1 MEPWV
6 VYTVCATVLYGG
18 LNFLFKVAAERGH
31 DTDGLVNV
39 VGLAVT
45 ALALGTL
52 PFTTPRPWA
61 AFTGPVLGFAFFNGL
76 FFALGSLAKYGA
88 LKRAP
93 AAIVFTLNR
102 LNTLGVV
109 AIGFSLFGET
119 PRPVQVLGIAAGL
132 GVLAVVAVEQ
142 REHVRSARNSAV
154 AAGIVLALGSAL
166 FTALSMTV
174 GKLMAETAE
183 NRIAYI
189 AASYALVF
197 LSTGARDAVRRRR
210 SGRGRRRFDLEMAG
224 FGFAIGALNYAGY
237 FLVLQA
243 FGSGPISLSQAI
255 FSSSIVVPILLSRW
269 VYGEKLTPLRW
280 TALGLA
286 LLSVALIGAK

>member
-1 MEPWV
+1 MEAWV
-6 VYTVCATVLYGG
+6 VYTVGATLLYGA

-31 DTDGLVNV
+31 DADGLMSV
-39 VGLAVT
+39 VGATVAIL
-45 ALALGTL
+45 ALATL
-52 PFTTPRPWA
+52 PFTAPRPWA

-93 AAIVFTLNR
+93 AAIVFPLNR
-102 LNTLGVV
+102 LNTVAV
-109 AIGFSLFGET
+109 MAIGFAFFGEV
-119 PRPVQVLGIAAGL
+119 PRPVQGLGIAAGL
-132 GVLAVVAVEQ
+132 GVLGAITFEQ
-142 REHVRSARNSAV
+142 RAHFRNARGSAM
-154 AAGIVLALGSAL
+154 AAGILLALIGAL
-166 FTALSMTV
+166 FTSLSMTV
-174 GKLMAETAE
+174 GKLLAETSG

-189 AASYALVF
+189 AASYALVWLF
-197 LSTGARDAVRRRR
+197 TGAREAVRRRR
-210 SGRGRRRFDLEMAG
+210 NGLARPRFAG
-224 FGFAIGALNYAGY
+224 ERALFGAAIGALNFAGY

-280 TALGLA
+280 AALGLA
-286 LLSVALIGAK
+286 MASVVLIGAK

>member
-6 VYTVCATVLYGG
+6 VYTVGATVLYGV
-18 LNFLFKVAAERGH
+18 LNFLFKAAAERGH
-31 DTDGLVNV
+31 DTDGLVSV
-39 VGLAVT
+39 VGLAVAVL
-45 ALALGTL
+45 ALATL
-52 PFTTPRPWA
+52 PFTAPRPWA

-109 AIGFSLFGET
+109 AIGFAFFGET

-142 REHVRSARNSAV
+142 RDHVQSARNSAMG
-154 AAGIVLALGSAL
+154 AGIALALGSAL

-174 GKLMAETAE
+174 GKLMAETPG

-189 AASYALVF
+189 AASYALVWLF
-197 LSTGARDAVRRRR
+197 TGTRQAVRRRR
-210 SGRGRRRFDLEMAG
+210 SGRPRRRFSLEMAG
-224 FGFAIGALNYAGY
+224 FGVAIGALNYAGY

-255 FSSSIVVPILLSRW
+255 FSSSIVVPILLARW
-269 VYGEKLTPLRW
+269 IYGEKLTPLRW
-280 TALGLA
+280 AALALA
-286 LLSVALIGAK
+286 LLSVVLIGAK